1 MTLTA
6 EAIQEI
12 RRGTE
17 DVRDRIHAIADI
29 DGLFFHEERMGES
42 AALKAHDL
50 EHFLP
55 YPRRKSGNV
64 IVHRFEDFVNYVAAH
79 DEATTIFA
87 NRDQFVFTAFLNYHA
102 GHSTDAVV
110 AGWGDHVAE
119 YRVQDTP
126 EWSSWKKLSNAGFVA
141 QDTFVEFLEDHLDD
155 ITVPDARALFETVT
169 DLRLRSG
176 ATYERGIRLSNGTVQ
191 FTYREEVEQEIQQGQ
206 VEIPERLTLALK
218 VWEGEAE
225 PTQLVPRLRHK
236 LQAGKVNFAVIFGDD
251 VQRMLRDRF
260 NAFAGAIE
268 DRLDGIPVLFGQ
280 RVS

>member
-1 MTLTA
+1 MTLSA

-17 DVRDRIHAIADI
+17 DVLDRIHTLADI
-29 DGLFFHEERMGES
+29 EGLFFHEERMGES
-42 AALKAHDL
+42 IALKAHDL
-50 EHFLP
+50 ERFLP
-55 YPRRKSGNV
+55 YPRRKAGKV
-64 IVHRFEDFVNYVAAH
+64 VVHRFEDFVNYVAAH

-87 NRDQFVFTAFLNYHA
+87 NRDQFIFTAFLNYHA
-102 GHSTDAVV
+102 GHSATETA

-126 EWSSWKKLSNAGFVA
+126 EWASWKRLANAGYVA
-141 QDTFVEFLEDHLDD
+141 QDAFVEFLEDHLED
-155 ITVPDARALFETVT
+155 ITVPDARGLFETVT

-176 ATYERGIRLSNGTVQ
+176 ATYERGIRLANGTVQ

-206 VEIPERLTLALK
+206 VEIPERLTLALRL
-218 VWEGEAE
+218 WEGETE

-236 LQAGKVNFAVIFGDD
+236 LQGGKVSFSVIFGDD

-268 DRLDGIPVLFGQ
+268 ERLAGIPVLFGQ